1 MLHGGGDA
9 PDLGRYCKS
18 RSSSAHLLS
27 VPIHTTFSRKYR
39 MSSSKSLRPRHS
51 DTAESM
57 VWRFSEARDEMYLD
71 VEWMC
76 EGERRSDTYLS
87 SNVDLR
93 YVHLVE
99 SSTYEEM
106 TA

>member
-1 MLHGGGDA
+1 
-9 PDLGRYCKS
+9 
-18 RSSSAHLLS
+18 
-27 VPIHTTFSRKYR
+27 
-39 MSSSKSLRPRHS
+39 MSSSESLKPRHF
-51 DTAESM
+51 DTAESV
-57 VWRFSEARDEMYLD
+57 VWRFSEAGDEIYLN
-71 VEWMC
+71 VESMC

-99 SSTYEEM
+99 SSTFEEM